1 MVVELVVLET
11 DLGGVFEVAEVALP
25 GLLRLVPGGDVVL
38 NVHEGVPAVLAHCPT
53 RLLVQLKKSNQRN
66 HAINKRET
74 SGLQKNRIL
83 ILTC

>member
-53 RLLVQLKKSNQRN
+53 RLLVQLEKSNSN
-66 HAINKRET
+66 
-74 SGLQKNRIL
+74 LV
-83 ILTC
+83 

>member
-53 RLLVQLKKSNQRN
+53 RLLVQLEKKVIQTWCEIMPS
-66 HAINKRET
+66 IKEK
-74 SGLQKNRIL
+74 LQAYKKIEF
-83 ILTC
+83 

>member
-1 MVVELVVLET
+1 MVLET
-11 DLGGVFEVAEVALP
+11 DLGGVFEVAKVALP

-38 NVHEGVPAVLAHCPT
+38 NVHEGVPTVLAHCPT
-53 RLLVQLKKSNQRN
+53 RLLVQLKKSNLVSN
-66 HAINKRET
+66 HAKNKRET